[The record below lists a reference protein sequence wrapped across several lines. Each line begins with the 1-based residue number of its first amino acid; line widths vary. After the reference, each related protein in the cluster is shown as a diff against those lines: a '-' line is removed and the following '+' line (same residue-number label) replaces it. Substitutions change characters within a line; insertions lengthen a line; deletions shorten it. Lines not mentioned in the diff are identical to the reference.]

1 MQIFPVS
8 GRIEKKINVCMIVF
22 SYENE
27 WAYPVH
33 VSDQTFE
40 KCMDLLLITD
50 KKISRTMSILKIL
63 ADLCV
68 TRQKIRIKNTFA
80 DIVYK
85 VLVVKKSCKN
95 IKFFS

>member
-33 VSDQTFE
+33 VQT
-40 KCMDLLLITD
+40 KHLRNVWIYC
-50 KKISRTMSILKIL
+50 
-63 ADLCV
+63 
-68 TRQKIRIKNTFA
+68 
-80 DIVYK
+80 
-85 VLVVKKSCKN
+85 
-95 IKFFS
+95 